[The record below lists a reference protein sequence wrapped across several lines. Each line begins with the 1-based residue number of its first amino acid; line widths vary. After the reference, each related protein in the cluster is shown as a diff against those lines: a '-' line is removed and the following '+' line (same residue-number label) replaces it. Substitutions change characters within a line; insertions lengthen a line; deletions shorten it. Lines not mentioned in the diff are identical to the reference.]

1 MWTTIAYSETVTA
14 AVVRQLL
21 LAVPDVHLSHAG
33 DNIIIPSLSY
43 LLGYYGIGLDIQNVQ
58 LASPQLRRLALI
70 DVAPVENTALPT
82 WPPSIIIR
90 PDSPLPLVEDES
102 LNALAGNSN
111 IGNQPESVIVWLSDG
126 SITPVSGEIFTVLA
140 TATAPATAYA
150 WDSAAMTLT
159 QTLPVGNYQLVGA
172 RVEQANTIAYRFI
185 LIEHAWRPGGI
196 AVIDIDKS
204 DVNGSR
210 AGMLGEW
217 GTFSHLHLPSIEFFG
232 DGTGGAAL
240 IYLDLIKVS

>member
-1 MWTTIAYSETVTA
+1 MFTTVAYTELVTA

-21 LAVPDVHLSHAG
+21 AAVPDVHLSFSG
-33 DNIIIPSLSY
+33 DNIIIPTLNN
-43 LLGYYGIGLDIQNVQ
+43 LLGYYGIGVDIQNVQ

-70 DVAPVENTALPT
+70 DVAPVEITALPT
-82 WPPSIIIR
+82 WPPDFIAR

-111 IGNQPESVIVWLSDG
+111 VADKQESVIVLLSDG
-126 SITPVSGEIFTVLA
+126 VVSPVSGEIFTVLA

-150 WDSAAMTLT
+150 WDSAALTLS

-196 AVIDIDKS
+196 AVVGIDKS
-204 DVNGSR
+204 DVAFSR
-210 AGMLGEW
+210 SGKLGEW
-217 GTFSHLHLPSIEFFG
+217 GIFSHLHVPSIEFFG
-232 DGTGGAAL
+232 DGTGGAAR